1 MLIEI
6 RKAGF
11 VNKGAELMLHAVL
24 QKIQKACP
32 EGKFVMAPFRAA
44 PYIKRAQLGLL
55 QKAWLW
61 RYRLQW
67 GGLGALVPKKIRQMY
82 GVVLDSE
89 INIVL
94 DVAGYAHGDQWGS
107 RSCDELANSCKR
119 WHKQGTKVILLP
131 QALGPFTS
139 ARIKDRIMR
148 VVDNI
153 DLIFPRDTIS
163 YQHLTEVVGVR
174 SNIIIAPDFTNLL
187 EGILPSDFDVDKNKF
202 CIIPNYRMI
211 DRTSPEQSAAYLPFM
226 VKCAQYLL
234 AKRLKPFLLVH
245 EGYNDLK
252 LARQINEATHGS
264 MAIVQESHP
273 LKIKGIL
280 GACEGTIGS
289 RFHGLVSALSQGVP
303 SLSTGWS
310 HKYRTLLNQYGFD
323 DGFADIMEKDE
334 NIFRK
339 IDLITEPSSRKKIQ
353 TEIINKSND
362 LKAQTGMMWEKV
374 FKIIG
379 TYREFTN

>member
-24 QKIQKACP
+24 QKVQKSYP
-32 EGKFVMAPFRAA
+32 ESKFAMAPFFEA

-55 QKAWLW
+55 QKVWLW
-61 RYRLQW
+61 RYRVQW
-67 GGLGALVPKKIRQMY
+67 GGLAALVPQKTRQMY

-89 INIVL
+89 IDIVL
-94 DVAGYAHGDQWGS
+94 DVAGFAYGDQWGS
-107 RSCDELANSCKR
+107 RSCDELAYSCKR
-119 WHKQGTKVILLP
+119 WHKQKTKVILLP

-148 VVDNI
+148 AVDNM

-163 YQHLTEVVGVR
+163 YQYLTDVVGMR
-174 SNIIIAPDFTNLL
+174 SNIIMAPDFTNLL

-226 VKCAQYLL
+226 VKCSRYLF
-234 AKRLKPFLLVH
+234 AKGIKPFLLVH
-245 EGYNDLK
+245 EGENDLK
-252 LARQINEATHGS
+252 LANQINEAMHGS

-273 LKIKGIL
+273 LRIKGII

-310 HKYRTLLNQYGFD
+310 HKYKALLNQYNFD
-323 DGFADIMEKDE
+323 DGFTNVMEEDE
-334 NIFRK
+334 NIFKK
-339 IDLITEPSSRKKIQ
+339 IDIITEPYSKKKIQ
-353 TEIINKSND
+353 SMIINKSKE
-362 LKAQTGMMWEKV
+362 LKGQTEMMWEKV

-379 TYREFTN
+379 I